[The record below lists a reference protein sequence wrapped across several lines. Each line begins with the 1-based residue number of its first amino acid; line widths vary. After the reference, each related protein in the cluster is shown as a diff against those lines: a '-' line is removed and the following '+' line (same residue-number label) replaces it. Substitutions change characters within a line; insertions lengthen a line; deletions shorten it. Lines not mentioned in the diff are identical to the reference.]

1 MSTTIDMMREKDWI
15 MYTACFYWPDSSISP
30 LVIPYKTIDGVLT
43 KFKEMGG
50 SSYTLENN
58 YLRGTHKQEGKG
70 WMLEI
75 LSHHIAIDEGRYE
88 EDQ

>member
-1 MSTTIDMMREKDWI
+1 MSTTIDMMREKDYI
-15 MYTACFYWPDSSISP
+15 VYTACFYWPGGNLSP

-50 SSYTLENN
+50 SSYTLENH

-70 WMLEI
+70 FILEI
-75 LSHHIAIDEGRYE
+75 LSHHLAIDEGRYE

>member
-1 MSTTIDMMREKDWI
+1 MSTTIDMMREKDYI
-15 MYTACFYWPDSSISP
+15 VYTACFYWPDSTLSP
-30 LVIPYKTIDGVLT
+30 LVIPYKTIDGALR

-50 SSYTLENN
+50 SSYTLENH

-70 WMLEI
+70 FILEI
-75 LSHHIAIDEGRYE
+75 LSHHLAVDEGRYE

>member
-1 MSTTIDMMREKDWI
+1 MNTTINTMRKKHWI
-15 MYTACFYWPDSSISP
+15 MYTACFYWPNRVTSP

-58 YLRGTHKQEGKG
+58 YLRGAHIPDDKEWVLVITSHYTVEDEGK
-70 WMLEI
+70 
-75 LSHHIAIDEGRYE
+75 YE